1 MAGRDLRMT
10 VLRDARDEDEAIVR
24 ELSAERKLAVMDSLI
39 RQAYE
44 LKAAWIRE
52 SQPELSDEEV
62 GELVRRQVGRGGS

>member
-1 MAGRDLRMT
+1 MT